1 MANKR
6 EMGIINSYKNYAGR
20 TLSDCYKKASAAK
33 ERAYAYCRDKQIQY
47 NGYDFRIISYNT
59 FMFTVGFKFVDTNT
73 GKIMFMHITPSK
85 DEIFE
90 YPA

>member
-6 EMGIINSYKNYAGR
+6 VNGIIESYKNYAGR
-20 TLSDCYKKASAAK
+20 DLSDCYKKASVAK
-33 ERAYAYCRDKQIQY
+33 QRAYAYCRDKQRQY

-59 FMFTVGFKFVDTNT
+59 FIFTVGFKFVDVET
-73 GKIMFMHITPSK
+73 GKVMFMHITPSK

>member
-6 EMGIINSYKNYAGR
+6 VNGIINSYKNYAGR
-20 TLSDCYKKASAAK
+20 DLSDCYKKASVAK
-33 ERAYAYCRDKQIQY
+33 QRAYAYCRDLQRKY
-47 NGYDFRIISYNT
+47 NGYDFRVISYNT
-59 FMFTVGFKFVDTNT
+59 FMFTVGFKFVDTET
-73 GKIMFMHITPSK
+73 GKVMFMHITPSK